1 MPAIPELSPRH
12 LRRRATDR
20 ALPPRRW
27 GSGSPGS
34 SDPPQE
40 VAAGGSE
47 GDLGI
52 GYTLSMD
59 FALVSRIEWV
69 GQLL

>member
-1 MPAIPELSPRH
+1 
-12 LRRRATDR
+12 
-20 ALPPRRW
+20 
-27 GSGSPGS
+27 
-34 SDPPQE
+34 